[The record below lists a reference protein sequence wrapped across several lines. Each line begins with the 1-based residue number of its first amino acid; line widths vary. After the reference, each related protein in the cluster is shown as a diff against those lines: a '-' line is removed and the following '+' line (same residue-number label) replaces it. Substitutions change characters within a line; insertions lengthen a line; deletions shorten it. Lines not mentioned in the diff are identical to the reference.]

1 MRKLE
6 QQTRAITSMVI
17 VEIRCDVCGRIIDLD
32 HEAQQP
38 GQIQHS
44 TTVEHRSV
52 VNLGQQGGSVQRVL
66 ELDVCGVC
74 FEDKLVPW
82 VAGHGVRRPTYVE
95 EPL

>member
-1 MRKLE
+1 MRTIE
-6 QQTRAITSMVI
+6 TQTRTVVAQVITQ
-17 VEIRCDVCGRIIDLD
+17 IRCDLCGRVIDLE
-32 HEAQQP
+32 HEAQRA
-38 GQIQHS
+38 GQIQHA

-52 VNLGQQGGSVQRVL
+52 VRMQQGAVERVC

-82 VAGHGVRRPTYVE
+82 VAGHGVRRPEYTE